1 MESDFRSSSTQASVA
16 SFFLRM
22 IDPLNKNVANLHRKL
37 KGETHYQVIMIYL
50 WNYHTV
56 TCTLVYK
63 KVSFGAMQIKN
74 GEVLMLHKL
83 KAKLL
88 L

>member
-1 MESDFRSSSTQASVA
+1 MCSTLPLALNVHYLEDVFQN
-16 SFFLRM
+16 
-22 IDPLNKNVANLHRKL
+22 DPLNKNVANLHRKL